1 MRASGGAGNI
11 EACRAQATPT
21 VRACVMAA
29 LNAANG
35 RANVA
40 VAIPTEAAPKV
51 PAGSALP
58 AGFAAPPRTITD
70 ITAILDSEKPDLKTI
85 EKLKAEAAANPTG
98 KESREGLAQ
107 FYFDRGNARAQ
118 LGRLA
123 DSLADANKAIEVGR
137 GAASPLMMGRLIA
150 LAAQQYSAA
159 GDPKKAFELYQR
171 QLRDVASQ
179 QGAKGYLFGANR
191 AIAGILIQMGD
202 IAQAEAY
209 LRRSEPQIQEART
222 SGLPGKRAA
231 YNVYG
236 QSWEAE
242 IELGRATLFETRGQ
256 FREAEA
262 SFKLGELRR
271 RAAIKGLLGSEYPPS
286 ESNLVLSV
294 DFTVL
299 SQARVKAR
307 QGRFA
312 EAEVD
317 ARRALLSQ
325 LKNQGKYSPVTPR
338 FIGGLADI
346 LVEQGRYAEAEQLA
360 RVSLEISRT
369 VGVGED
375 SLSNVQQLSQLGGIL
390 NLQRKGRD
398 AIAIYAQIDKAIAN
412 WEPARRQ
419 AFELNG
425 GGLPHS
431 TTRGRSRLASPRP
444 NNW

>member
-1 MRASGGAGNI
+1 MPSPGKKSG
-11 EACRAQATPT
+11 E
-21 VRACVMAA
+21 
-29 LNAANG
+29 
-35 RANVA
+35 
-40 VAIPTEAAPKV
+40 
-51 PAGSALP
+51 
-58 AGFAAPPRTITD
+58 D
-70 ITAILDSEKPDLKTI
+70 
-85 EKLKAEAAANPTG
+85 
-98 KESREGLAQ
+98 LAQ
-107 FYFDRGNARAQ
+107 FYFDRGNTRAQ

-137 GAASPLMMGRLIA
+137 SAASPLMMGRLIA

-171 QLRDVASQ
+171 QLREVASQ
-179 QGAKGYLFGANR
+179 KGAQGYQFGANR

-209 LRRSEPQIQEART
+209 LRRSQAPLQEART
-222 SGLPGKRAA
+222 SGHPNKRAA
-231 YNVYG
+231 YNTYG
-236 QSWEAE
+236 QNWEAE
-242 IELGRATLFETRGQ
+242 IELGRAMLFEARGQ

-262 SFKLGELRR
+262 SFKLGELRK

-286 ESNLVLSV
+286 ESSLVLAV

-299 SQARVKAR
+299 SQARTKSR

-325 LKNQGKYSPVTPR
+325 LKNQGKYSAVTPR
-338 FIGGLADI
+338 FIAGLADI

-369 VGVGED
+369 VGVAED
-375 SLSNVQQLSQLGGIL
+375 SLSNVQLLSQLGGIL
-390 NLQRKGRD
+390 NLQRKGKE
-398 AIAIYAQIDKAIAN
+398 AIAVYAQIDKAIAN

-419 AFELNG
+419 TFELNG
-425 GGLPHS
+425 GRISSLYASGQIEAGIAAAEQLVKRQVVPGWRKSFRCRLGARHAGGRPDAGG
-431 TTRGRSRLASPRP
+431 TRCRMRSASSGRRFRS
-444 NNW
+444 

>member
-1 MRASGGAGNI
+1 MPSRPARNRAKIS
-11 EACRAQATPT
+11 P
-21 VRACVMAA
+21 
-29 LNAANG
+29 
-35 RANVA
+35 
-40 VAIPTEAAPKV
+40 
-51 PAGSALP
+51 
-58 AGFAAPPRTITD
+58 
-70 ITAILDSEKPDLKTI
+70 
-85 EKLKAEAAANPTG
+85 
-98 KESREGLAQ
+98 Q

-171 QLRDVASQ
+171 QLREVASQ
-179 QGAKGYLFGANR
+179 KGAKGYQFGANR

-209 LRRSEPQIQEART
+209 LRRSQPQIQEART
-222 SGLPGKRAA
+222 SGHPGKRAA

-242 IELGRATLFETRGQ
+242 IELGRAMLFETRGQ

-271 RAAIKGLLGSEYPPS
+271 RAAIKGLLGSENPPS
-286 ESNLVLSV
+286 ESSLVLSV

-299 SQARVKAR
+299 SQARMKAR

-338 FIGGLADI
+338 FIGDWPTFW
-346 LVEQGRYAEAEQLA
+346 
-360 RVSLEISRT
+360 SSRAVT
-369 VGVGED
+369 PKP
-375 SLSNVQQLSQLGGIL
+375 SNWPGC
-390 NLQRKGRD
+390 
-398 AIAIYAQIDKAIAN
+398 
-412 WEPARRQ
+412 
-419 AFELNG
+419 
-425 GGLPHS
+425 
-431 TTRGRSRLASPRP
+431 RSRSAGPSASPRTRSRTCSSCRSSAAS
-444 NNW
+444 